1 MNGDVDDTE
10 ALVAALE
17 EADFT
22 SVRGDFAFNTNHHP
36 IQDIYVRQAYV
47 DESGNVTNEL
57 VAKVFEDHADA
68 YAAEC
73 EMGR

>member
-1 MNGDVDDTE
+1 MNGNVDDTP
-10 ALVAALE
+10 ALIVALE

-22 SVRGDFAFNTNHHP
+22 SVRGDFKFNTNHYP

-47 DESGNVTNEL
+47 DDSGNVTNKL
-57 VAKVFEDHADA
+57 VGKVFTAHADA

-73 EMGR
+73 EMGQ